1 MMTIPIPIDEKNKK
15 KKDKEQQQNTPTQT
29 AQPAPTEQTAPTEQ
43 PQQPQGPIPWE
54 ITTEEKR
61 VNPDVYNLYKQNY
74 EPREKEIQ
82 GIETD
87 YLNKMNNIYGLINK
101 NSEKT
106 KEALKK
112 QPVADA
118 FNMLGTAVG
127 KLSEVASNA
136 TFSGRVA
143 PKKVD
148 SSDIAKQGNALLKK
162 SYELPQY
169 LQAIDN
175 DIIQNKAKQLQNEYA
190 VNMNRLQRQQQ
201 YIQNAIEQST
211 DKTKIKY
218 LSQEA
223 IELKKQEIDL
233 KRKHNEK
240 MEQLAEDRNKT
251 YKTSVYAN
259 GNGQKMEYDVLFVD
273 GKPYPVDEYFIDD
286 IFNNSDL
293 FPDEKKKRL
302 KKAGASTATI
312 RGEIQTELD
321 KGRRPKY
328 YSNKDIKVT
337 QKIPFPFMT
346 TLKGSGT
353 HTKKV
358 Y

>member
-1 MMTIPIPIDEKNKK
+1 MITIPIDDKDKK
-15 KKDKEQQQNTPTQT
+15 KKEQQQNTQT
-29 AQPAPTEQTAPTEQ
+29 TPAQPATTEQTTNTEQ

-54 ITTEEKR
+54 ITTEEKS
-61 VNPDVYNLYKQNY
+61 VNNDVYNTYLKNY

-87 YLNKMNNIYGLINK
+87 YLNKMSNIYGLINQ

-112 QPVADA
+112 QPIADA

-136 TFSGRVA
+136 TFGGRVA

-190 VNMNRLQRQQQ
+190 TNMNRLQRQMQ

-240 MEQLAEDRNKT
+240 MEQIAQQNATANMIKANNEGRNLADGYSYLTVDGVKYKVSNDYILDILTTDLFTEEERKKLM
-251 YKTSVYAN
+251 KTSTDN
-259 GNGQKMEYDVLFVD
+259 
-273 GKPYPVDEYFIDD
+273 
-286 IFNNSDL
+286 
-293 FPDEKKKRL
+293 
-302 KKAGASTATI
+302 I
-312 RGEIQTELD
+312 RGVIQYRFNQN
-321 KGRRPKY
+321 KFPKY
-328 YSNKDIKVT
+328 YKPKYYRDGKKTSFPLMTILSSLAKT
-337 QKIPFPFMT
+337 QRNN
-346 TLKGSGT
+346 
-353 HTKKV
+353 
-358 Y
+358 

>member
-1 MMTIPIPIDEKNKK
+1 MITIPIDDKDKK
-15 KKDKEQQQNTPTQT
+15 KKEQQQNTQP
-29 AQPAPTEQTAPTEQ
+29 AQPAPTEQTTTTEQ
-43 PQQPQGPIPWE
+43 PQQPQGPVLWKTKNEE
-54 ITTEEKR
+54 INFNNELFDTYLK
-61 VNPDVYNLYKQNY
+61 NY
-74 EPREKEIQ
+74 EPRENAIQ
-82 GIETD
+82 QEEKS
-87 YLNKMNNIYGLINK
+87 YLDKMNKMYGLINQ

-112 QPVADA
+112 QPIADA

-190 VNMNRLQRQQQ
+190 VNMNRLQRQMQ
-201 YIQNAIEQST
+201 YIQNALEKAT
-211 DKTKIKY
+211 TKTEKEY

-223 IELKKQEIDL
+223 YNLKQQELALDEWWKKQKLDIAN
-233 KRKHNEK
+233 RNATANIIRANNE
-240 MEQLAEDRNKT
+240 
-251 YKTSVYAN
+251 
-259 GNGQKMEYDVLFVD
+259 GNNLSDGFNFLEVD
-273 GKPYPVDEYFIDD
+273 GKRYKVSDEYILD
-286 IFNNSDL
+286 ILNTDL
-293 FPDEKKKRL
+293 FDDKEKDKLL
-302 KKAGASTATI
+302 KTSTDNI
-312 RGEIQTELD
+312 RGVIQYRLN
-321 KGRRPKY
+321 KGERPEKY
-328 YSNKDIKVT
+328 DNGT
-337 QKIPFPFMT
+337 PFSFKNTLGT
-346 TLKGSGT
+346 TGKEVKRT
-353 HTKKV
+353 

>member
-1 MMTIPIPIDEKNKK
+1 MMTIDDKDKK
-15 KKDKEQQQNTPTQT
+15 KKEQQQNTPTAQPT
-29 AQPAPTEQTAPTEQ
+29 QPAPTEQTTTTETTTEQ

-54 ITTEEKR
+54 ITTEEKS
-61 VNPDVYNLYKQNY
+61 VNPAVYNLYKTNL

-87 YLNKMNNIYGLINK
+87 YLNKMSNIYGLINK

-112 QPVADA
+112 QPIADA

-136 TFSGRVA
+136 TFGGRVA

-190 VNMNRLQRQQQ
+190 TNMNRLQRQMQ

-240 MEQLAEDRNKT
+240 MEQLAEKNATTNRIRAYNEANKQDL
-251 YKTSVYAN
+251 
-259 GNGQKMEYDVLFVD
+259 GNDVLYVD
-273 GKPYPVDEYFIDD
+273 GKPYPVEEGFIED
-286 IFNNSDL
+286 ILNNSDL
-293 FPDEKKKRL
+293 FTDEAKARL
-302 KKAGASTATI
+302 QGAAASTI
-312 RGEIQTELD
+312 RGEIQAQLN
-321 KGRRPKY
+321 KGKRPQY
-328 YSNKDIKVT
+328 YKNKKIKVT
-337 QKIPFPFMT
+337 QKIHFPFME
-346 TLKGSGT
+346 TLRGQG
-353 HTKKV
+353 KKMITN

>member
-1 MMTIPIPIDEKNKK
+1 MITIDDKDKK
-15 KKDKEQQQNTPTQT
+15 KKEQQQNTPTT
-29 AQPAPTEQTAPTEQ
+29 PATTTAPTEQTTQTEQ

-54 ITTEEKR
+54 ITTEEKS
-61 VNPDVYNLYKQNY
+61 VNNDVYNLYKTNY
-74 EPREKEIQ
+74 EPRENAIQ
-82 GIETD
+82 QHENS
-87 YLNKMNNIYGLINK
+87 YLNKMSNIYGLINQ

-112 QPVADA
+112 QPIADA

-136 TFSGRVA
+136 TFGGRVA

-148 SSDIAKQGNALLKK
+148 SSDISKQGNALLKK

-190 VNMNRLQRQQQ
+190 TNMNRLQRQMQ

-223 IELKKQEIDL
+223 YNLKQQEIALDEWYKKKRLEIAQQNANSNYIRAKNEGSKQDL
-233 KRKHNEK
+233 
-240 MEQLAEDRNKT
+240 
-251 YKTSVYAN
+251 
-259 GNGQKMEYDVLFVD
+259 GYDKLYVD
-273 GKPYPVDEYFIDD
+273 GKPYPVEEGFIYD
-286 IFNNSDL
+286 ILNNSDL
-293 FPDEKKKRL
+293 FTDKEKGRL
-302 KKAGASTATI
+302 QGASAATI
-312 RGEIQTELD
+312 RGEIQTQLN
-321 KGRRPKY
+321 KGKRPQY
-328 YSNKDIKVT
+328 YKNENIKVT
-337 QKIPFPFMT
+337 QKIPFPFMP
-346 TLKGSGT
+346 TLQGQG
-353 HTKKV
+353 KKMITN

>member
-1 MMTIPIPIDEKNKK
+1 MITIPIDDKDKK
-15 KKDKEQQQNTPTQT
+15 KKEQQQTTPP
-29 AQPAPTEQTAPTEQ
+29 AQPEPTEQTTTTEQ
-43 PQQPQGPIPWE
+43 PQPQGPIPWE

-82 GIETD
+82 GIEKD
-87 YLNKMNNIYGLINK
+87 YLDKMNNIYGLINQ

-112 QPVADA
+112 QPIADA

-136 TFSGRVA
+136 TFGGRVA

-148 SSDIAKQGNALLKK
+148 SSDISKQGNALLKK

-190 VNMNRLQRQQQ
+190 TNMNRLQRQMQ

-223 IELKKQEIDL
+223 IELKKQEAAFKKWYADQKLTIA
-233 KRKHNEK
+233 KQNAAANMIKANNEGRN
-240 MEQLAEDRNKT
+240 LADGYSYLTVDNVK
-251 YKTSVYAN
+251 YKVSN
-259 GNGQKMEYDVLFVD
+259 D
-273 GKPYPVDEYFIDD
+273 FIDD
-286 IFNNSDL
+286 VLNSNL
-293 FPDEKKKRL
+293 FTDEERENLAPYSYDRIRGQIQDKLDDGIIPTEDKNGKYFAF
-302 KKAGASTATI
+302 KKALQGM
-312 RGEIQTELD
+312 GKEL
-321 KGRRPKY
+321 KRTY
-328 YSNKDIKVT
+328 
-337 QKIPFPFMT
+337 
-346 TLKGSGT
+346 
-353 HTKKV
+353 
-358 Y
+358 

>member
-1 MMTIPIPIDEKNKK
+1 MITIPIDDRDKK
-15 KKDKEQQQNTPTQT
+15 KKEQQQNTQP
-29 AQPAPTEQTAPTEQ
+29 AQPAPTEQTTTTEQ
-43 PQQPQGPIPWE
+43 PQQPQGPVLWKTKNEE
-54 ITTEEKR
+54 INFNNELFDTYLK
-61 VNPDVYNLYKQNY
+61 NY
-74 EPREKEIQ
+74 EPRENAIQ
-82 GIETD
+82 QEEKSYFD
-87 YLNKMNNIYGLINK
+87 KMNKMYGLINQ

-112 QPVADA
+112 QPIADA

-190 VNMNRLQRQQQ
+190 VNMNRLQRQMQ
-201 YIQNAIEQST
+201 YIQNALEKAT
-211 DKTKIKY
+211 TKTEKEY

-223 IELKKQEIDL
+223 YNLKQQELALDEWWKKQKLDIAN
-233 KRKHNEK
+233 RNATANIIRANNE
-240 MEQLAEDRNKT
+240 
-251 YKTSVYAN
+251 
-259 GNGQKMEYDVLFVD
+259 GNNLSDGFNFLEVD
-273 GKPYPVDEYFIDD
+273 GKRYKVSDEYILD
-286 IFNNSDL
+286 ILNTDL
-293 FPDEKKKRL
+293 FDDKEKDKLL
-302 KKAGASTATI
+302 KTSTDNI
-312 RGEIQTELD
+312 RGVIQYRLN
-321 KGRRPKY
+321 KGKRPEKY
-328 YSNKDIKVT
+328 DDGT
-337 QKIPFPFMT
+337 PFSFKNTLGT
-346 TLKGSGT
+346 TGKEVKRT
-353 HTKKV
+353 

>member
-1 MMTIPIPIDEKNKK
+1 MITIDDKDKK
-15 KKDKEQQQNTPTQT
+15 KKEQQQTTQP
-29 AQPAPTEQTAPTEQ
+29 AQPAPTEQTTTTATTTEQ

-61 VNPDVYNLYKQNY
+61 VNPDVYNLYQQNL

-87 YLNKMNNIYGLINK
+87 YLDKMSNIYGLINK

-112 QPVADA
+112 QPIADA

-190 VNMNRLQRQQQ
+190 VNMNRLQRQMQ

-218 LSQEA
+218 LSEA
-223 IELKKQEIDL
+223 ALELEEQKIKL
-233 KRKHNEK
+233 KREHNEK
-240 MEQLAEDRNKT
+240 MEQLKEKEIGVRKLGIYADANK
-251 YKTSVYAN
+251 
-259 GNGQKMEYDVLFVD
+259 QEMEYDVLYVD
-273 GKPYPVDEYFIDD
+273 GKPYPVEAGFIDD
-286 IFNNSDL
+286 ILNNSDL
-293 FPDEKKKRL
+293 FSDEAKARL
-302 KKAGASTATI
+302 RGASTATI
-312 RGEIQTELD
+312 RGEIQALLD
-321 KGRRPKY
+321 KGKRPQY
-328 YSNKDIKVT
+328 YKNKKISVT
-337 QKIPFPFMT
+337 QKIPFHFME

-353 HTKKV
+353 HTKKD

>member
-1 MMTIPIPIDEKNKK
+1 M
-15 KKDKEQQQNTPTQT
+15 
-29 AQPAPTEQTAPTEQ
+29 
-43 PQQPQGPIPWE
+43 
-54 ITTEEKR
+54 
-61 VNPDVYNLYKQNY
+61 
-74 EPREKEIQ
+74 
-82 GIETD
+82 
-87 YLNKMNNIYGLINK
+87 NKMYGLINQ

-112 QPVADA
+112 QPIADA

-190 VNMNRLQRQQQ
+190 VNMNRLQRQMQ
-201 YIQNAIEQST
+201 YIQNALEKAT
-211 DKTKIKY
+211 TKTEKEY

-223 IELKKQEIDL
+223 YNLKQQELALDEWWKKQKLDIAN
-233 KRKHNEK
+233 RNATANIIRANNE
-240 MEQLAEDRNKT
+240 
-251 YKTSVYAN
+251 
-259 GNGQKMEYDVLFVD
+259 GNNLSDGFNFLEVD
-273 GKPYPVDEYFIDD
+273 GKRYKVSDEYILD
-286 IFNNSDL
+286 ILNTDL
-293 FPDEKKKRL
+293 FDDKEKDKLL
-302 KKAGASTATI
+302 KTSTDNI
-312 RGEIQTELD
+312 RGVIQYRLN
-321 KGRRPKY
+321 KGRRPEKY
-328 YSNKDIKVT
+328 DDGT
-337 QKIPFPFMT
+337 PFSFKNTLGT
-346 TLKGSGT
+346 TGKELKRT
-353 HTKKV
+353 

>member
-1 MMTIPIPIDEKNKK
+1 MITIDDKDKK
-15 KKDKEQQQNTPTQT
+15 KKDKEQQQNTQPTQ
-29 AQPAPTEQTAPTEQ
+29 PATTEQTTTTETTTE
-43 PQQPQGPIPWE
+43 QGPIPWE
-54 ITTEEKR
+54 ITTEEKS
-61 VNPDVYNLYKQNY
+61 VNPGVYNLHMQNL

-87 YLNKMNNIYGLINK
+87 YLNKMSNIYGLINK

-106 KEALKK
+106 KDALKK
-112 QPVADA
+112 QPIADA

-136 TFSGRVA
+136 TFGGRVA

-190 VNMNRLQRQQQ
+190 VNMNRLQRQMQ

-233 KRKHNEK
+233 KREHNEK
-240 MEQLAEDRNKT
+240 MEQLAEDRNQT

-259 GNGQKMEYDVLFVD
+259 ANGQKMEYDYLTINGV
-273 GKPYPVDEYFIDD
+273 PYPVEPDFVYDVLTK
-286 IFNNSDL
+286 SDL
-293 FPDEKKKRL
+293 FTPEERDRL
-302 KKAGASTATI
+302 DDASTAII
-312 RGEIQTELD
+312 RGEIQNYID
-321 KGRRPKY
+321 KGKFPQY
-328 YSNKDIKVT
+328 YINTKGTK
-337 QKIPFPFMT
+337 KIPFPFIKM
-346 TLKGSGT
+346 LKGSGT

>member
-1 MMTIPIPIDEKNKK
+1 MITIPKDDKDKK
-15 KKDKEQQQNTPTQT
+15 KKEQQQNTQP
-29 AQPAPTEQTAPTEQ
+29 AQPAPTEQTAPTATTIEQ

-54 ITTEEKR
+54 ITTEENS
-61 VNPDVYNLYKQNY
+61 VNPDVYNLYLKNY
-74 EPREKEIQ
+74 EPRNNAMQQEEKS
-82 GIETD
+82 
-87 YLNKMNNIYGLINK
+87 YLDKMNKMYGLINQ

-112 QPVADA
+112 QPIADA

-190 VNMNRLQRQQQ
+190 VNMNRLQRQMQ

-223 IELKKQEIDL
+223 IELEEKALEM
-233 KRKHNEK
+233 KRKHNER
-240 MEQLAEDRNKT
+240 MEQIAQQNAKANMIRANNEGNDLADGYSYLMVDNVK
-251 YKTSVYAN
+251 YKVSN
-259 GNGQKMEYDVLFVD
+259 D
-273 GKPYPVDEYFIDD
+273 FIDD
-286 IFNNSDL
+286 VLNSDL
-293 FPDEKKKRL
+293 FDDNERDKLAPYSYDR
-302 KKAGASTATI
+302 I
-312 RGEIQTELD
+312 RGEIQDKLD
-321 KGRRPKY
+321 QG
-328 YSNKDIKVT
+328 
-337 QKIPFPFMT
+337 KIPTKDKDGEHFAFKKSLQGMGKE
-346 TLKGSGT
+346 LKRT
-353 HTKKV
+353 

>member
-1 MMTIPIPIDEKNKK
+1 MMTIDDKDKK
-15 KKDKEQQQNTPTQT
+15 KKEQQQNTPTT
-29 AQPAPTEQTAPTEQ
+29 PAQPATTEQTTPTATTTEQ

-54 ITTEEKR
+54 ITTEEKS
-61 VNPDVYNLYKQNY
+61 VNPAVYNLYKQNY

-87 YLNKMNNIYGLINK
+87 YLNKMSNIYGLINQ

-112 QPVADA
+112 QPIADA

-136 TFSGRVA
+136 TFGGRVA

-190 VNMNRLQRQQQ
+190 TNMNRLQRQMQ

-223 IELKKQEIDL
+223 YKLKQQEIDL

-240 MEQLAEDRNKT
+240 MEQIAQQN
-251 YKTSVYAN
+251 AN
-259 GNGQKMEYDVLFVD
+259 SNYIRAKNEGSKQDFGFDKLYVD
-273 GKPYPVDEYFIDD
+273 GKPYPVEEGFIYD
-286 IFNNSDL
+286 ILNNSDL
-293 FPDEKKKRL
+293 FTDKEKERL
-302 KKAGASTATI
+302 QKASAATI
-312 RGEIQTELD
+312 RGEIQTRLD
-321 KGRRPKY
+321 KGKRPQY
-328 YSNKDIKVT
+328 YKNEDIKVT
-337 QKIPFPFMT
+337 QKIPFPFMP
-346 TLKGSGT
+346 TLQGQG
-353 HTKKV
+353 KKMITN

>member
-1 MMTIPIPIDEKNKK
+1 MITIDDKDKK
-15 KKDKEQQQNTPTQT
+15 KKEQQQNTPTT
-29 AQPAPTEQTAPTEQ
+29 PAQTEQTTTTATTTEQ

-61 VNPDVYNLYKQNY
+61 VNPDVYNLFKQNL

-87 YLNKMNNIYGLINK
+87 YLNKMSNIYGLINK

-112 QPVADA
+112 QPIADA

-190 VNMNRLQRQQQ
+190 VNMNRLQRQMQ
-201 YIQNAIEQST
+201 YIQNALEKAT
-211 DKTKIKY
+211 TKTEKEY
-218 LSQEA
+218 LSAEAYQLKQQEA
-223 IELKKQEIDL
+223 AFKKWYADQKLTIARTNANANMI
-233 KRKHNEK
+233 KANNEGRN
-240 MEQLAEDRNKT
+240 LADGYSYLT
-251 YKTSVYAN
+251 
-259 GNGQKMEYDVLFVD
+259 VD
-273 GKPYPVDEYFIDD
+273 GVKYKVSENFIDD
-286 IFNNSDL
+286 VLNSNL
-293 FPDEKKKRL
+293 FTDEERENLAPYSYDRIRGQIQDKLDAGKIPTKDKNGKDFAF
-302 KKAGASTATI
+302 KKALQGM
-312 RGEIQTELD
+312 GKEL
-321 KGRRPKY
+321 KRTY
-328 YSNKDIKVT
+328 
-337 QKIPFPFMT
+337 
-346 TLKGSGT
+346 
-353 HTKKV
+353 
-358 Y
+358 

>member
-1 MMTIPIPIDEKNKK
+1 MMTLDDKDKK
-15 KKDKEQQQNTPTQT
+15 KKEQQQTT
-29 AQPAPTEQTAPTEQ
+29 QPATTEQTTPTATQTEQ

-54 ITTEEKR
+54 ITTEEKK
-61 VNPDVYNLYKQNY
+61 VNPDVYNLYVKNY

-87 YLNKMNNIYGLINK
+87 YLNKMSNIYGLINQ

-112 QPVADA
+112 QPIADA

-136 TFSGRVA
+136 TFGGRVA

-148 SSDIAKQGNALLKK
+148 SSDISKQGNDLLKK

-175 DIIQNKAKQLQNEYA
+175 DIIQNRAKQLQNEYA
-190 VNMNRLQRQQQ
+190 VNMNRLQRQMQ

-223 IELKKQEIDL
+223 YQLKQQEIDAKENYQKELL
-233 KRKHNEK
+233 KLKKDSNEIRKWGISTE
-240 MEQLAEDRNKT
+240 ANKQDL
-251 YKTSVYAN
+251 
-259 GNGQKMEYDVLFVD
+259 GYDKLYVD
-273 GKPYPVDEYFIDD
+273 DKPYPVEEGFIYD
-286 IFNNSDL
+286 ILNNSDL
-293 FPDEKKKRL
+293 FTDEAKERL
-302 KKAGASTATI
+302 QGASAATI
-312 RGEIQTELD
+312 RGEIQTQLN
-321 KGRRPKY
+321 KGKRPQY
-328 YSNKDIKVT
+328 YKNKDIKVT

-346 TLKGSGT
+346 TLRGQG
-353 HTKKV
+353 KKMITN

>member
-1 MMTIPIPIDEKNKK
+1 MITIPIDDKDKK
-15 KKDKEQQQNTPTQT
+15 KKDKEQQQNTQP
-29 AQPAPTEQTAPTEQ
+29 AQPAQPEQQ

-54 ITTEEKR
+54 ITTEEKS
-61 VNPDVYNLYKQNY
+61 VNPAVYNLHMQNY

-87 YLNKMNNIYGLINK
+87 YLNKMSNIYGLINQ

-190 VNMNRLQRQQQ
+190 VNMNRLQRQMQ

-223 IELKKQEIDL
+223 YQLKQQELAAEENYKKALL
-233 KRKHNEK
+233 KLREDSNQIRK
-240 MEQLAEDRNKT
+240 MEAYNEANKQDLGFDKL
-251 YKTSVYAN
+251 Y
-259 GNGQKMEYDVLFVD
+259 VD
-273 GKPYPVDEYFIDD
+273 NVPYPVTEGTIYEIL
-286 IFNNSDL
+286 NNSDL
-293 FPDEKKKRL
+293 FTDGEKKRL
-302 KKAGASTATI
+302 EGADPALI
-312 RGEIQTELD
+312 RGEIQTKLNQG
-321 KGRRPKY
+321 KRPQY
-328 YSNKDIKVT
+328 YKNKDIKVT
-337 QKIPFPFMT
+337 QKIHFPFMT
-346 TLKGSGT
+346 ILRGT
-353 HTKKV
+353 GKKMITN

>member
-1 MMTIPIPIDEKNKK
+1 MMTLDDKDKK
-15 KKDKEQQQNTPTQT
+15 KKEQQQNTQP
-29 AQPAPTEQTAPTEQ
+29 AQPATTEQTTTTETPTEQ

-61 VNPDVYNLYKQNY
+61 VNPDVYKLYQQNY

-87 YLNKMNNIYGLINK
+87 YLDKMNNIYGLINQ

-112 QPVADA
+112 QPIADA

-136 TFSGRVA
+136 TFGGRVA

-190 VNMNRLQRQQQ
+190 VNMNRLQRQMQ

-223 IELKKQEIDL
+223 LALEKEKIDAEKKYREGILELKKENNRIQRAKIYAD
-233 KRKHNEK
+233 
-240 MEQLAEDRNKT
+240 ANKG
-251 YKTSVYAN
+251 N
-259 GNGQKMEYDVLFVD
+259 GNDKFDKLTINGVD
-273 GKPYPVDEYFIDD
+273 YPAPDSTVYEIATK
-286 IFNNSDL
+286 SDL
-293 FPDEKKKRL
+293 FTDGELERIQGLEP
-302 KKAGASTATI
+302 SVI
-312 RGEIQTELD
+312 RGEIQKKFD
-321 KGRRPKY
+321 QNKFPKY
-328 YSNKDIKVT
+328 YREYKET
-337 QKIPFPFMT
+337 PFPLMT
-346 TLKGSGT
+346 TLRTLAK
-353 HTKKV
+353 TKRNN
-358 Y
+358 

>member
-1 MMTIPIPIDEKNKK
+1 MITIPIDDKDKK
-15 KKDKEQQQNTPTQT
+15 KKEQQQNTPTT
-29 AQPAPTEQTAPTEQ
+29 PAQPATTEQTTTTEQPQQ

-54 ITTEEKR
+54 ITTEEKS
-61 VNPDVYNLYKQNY
+61 VNNDVYNLYKQNY

-87 YLNKMNNIYGLINK
+87 YLNKMSNIYGLINQ

-112 QPVADA
+112 QPIADA

-136 TFSGRVA
+136 TFGGKVA

-190 VNMNRLQRQQQ
+190 TNMNRLQRQMQ

-218 LSQEA
+218 LSQAA
-223 IELKKQEIDL
+223 IDLKKQEIDL

-240 MEQLAEDRNKT
+240 MEQIAQQNANSNYIRAKNEGSNLADGYSYLT
-251 YKTSVYAN
+251 
-259 GNGQKMEYDVLFVD
+259 VD
-273 GKPYPVDEYFIDD
+273 GVKYKVSNDFIDD
-286 IFNNSDL
+286 VLNSNL
-293 FPDEKKKRL
+293 FDDKEREELAPYSYDRIRGQIQDKLDAGIIPTKDKDKNPFAF
-302 KKAGASTATI
+302 KKALQGM
-312 RGEIQTELD
+312 GKEL
-321 KGRRPKY
+321 KRTY
-328 YSNKDIKVT
+328 
-337 QKIPFPFMT
+337 
-346 TLKGSGT
+346 
-353 HTKKV
+353 
-358 Y
+358 

>member
-1 MMTIPIPIDEKNKK
+1 MMTIDDKDKK
-15 KKDKEQQQNTPTQT
+15 KKEQQQNTPTMP
-29 AQPAPTEQTAPTEQ
+29 AQPAQPATTEQTTQTEQ
-43 PQQPQGPIPWE
+43 PQPQGPIPWKTKDEE
-54 ITTEEKR
+54 INFNNELFDTYLK
-61 VNPDVYNLYKQNY
+61 NY
-74 EPREKEIQ
+74 EPRENAIQ
-82 GIETD
+82 QHENS

-112 QPVADA
+112 QPIADA

-136 TFSGRVA
+136 TFGGRVA

-175 DIIQNKAKQLQNEYA
+175 DIMQNKAKQLQNEYA
-190 VNMNRLQRQQQ
+190 TNMNRLQRQMQ
-201 YIQNAIEQST
+201 YIQNALEKAT
-211 DKTKIKY
+211 TKTEKEY

-223 IELKKQEIDL
+223 IDLKKQEIDL

-240 MEQLAEDRNKT
+240 MEQIAEKNATANMIKAKNEGSNLADGYNFLEVDGKT
-251 YKTSVYAN
+251 YKVRN
-259 GNGQKMEYDVLFVD
+259 EYL
-273 GKPYPVDEYFIDD
+273 YD
-286 IFNNSDL
+286 ILDTDL
-293 FPDEKKKRL
+293 FKPAEKEELMKTSPDN
-302 KKAGASTATI
+302 I
-312 RGEIQTELD
+312 RGAIQYRLN
-321 KGRRPKY
+321 KGERPTIY
-328 YSNKDIKVT
+328 KD
-337 QKIPFPFMT
+337 KIPFRFKE
-346 TLKGSGT
+346 TLEGT
-353 HTKKV
+353 GKDLPSS

>member
-1 MMTIPIPIDEKNKK
+1 MK
-15 KKDKEQQQNTPTQT
+15 
-29 AQPAPTEQTAPTEQ
+29 
-43 PQQPQGPIPWE
+43 
-54 ITTEEKR
+54 
-61 VNPDVYNLYKQNY
+61 NY

-87 YLNKMNNIYGLINK
+87 YLNKMSNIYGLINQ

-112 QPVADA
+112 QPIADA

-136 TFSGRVA
+136 TFGGRVA

-190 VNMNRLQRQQQ
+190 TNMNRLQRQMQ

-218 LSQEA
+218 LSQAA
-223 IELKKQEIDL
+223 IDLEKEKIDL

-240 MEQLAEDRNKT
+240 MEQIAQQNANSNYIRAKNEGSNLADGYNFL
-251 YKTSVYAN
+251 
-259 GNGQKMEYDVLFVD
+259 DVD
-273 GKPYPVDEYFIDD
+273 GKRYKVSDEYILD
-286 IFNNSDL
+286 ILNTDL
-293 FPDEKKKRL
+293 FTDEEREKLMKT
-302 KKAGASTATI
+302 STDNI
-312 RGEIQTELD
+312 RGVIQYRLNKNKRPQKYFDGTPFSLENTLGTTGKEL
-321 KGRRPKY
+321 KRTY
-328 YSNKDIKVT
+328 
-337 QKIPFPFMT
+337 
-346 TLKGSGT
+346 
-353 HTKKV
+353 
-358 Y
+358 

>member
-1 MMTIPIPIDEKNKK
+1 MITIPIDDKNKK
-15 KKDKEQQQNTPTQT
+15 KKEQQQTTPTT
-29 AQPAPTEQTAPTEQ
+29 PAPTEQTTPTTTEQ

-61 VNPDVYNLYKQNY
+61 VNPDVYKLYQQNY

-87 YLNKMNNIYGLINK
+87 YLDKMNKMYGLINQ

-112 QPVADA
+112 QPIADA

-136 TFSGRVA
+136 TFGGRVA

-190 VNMNRLQRQQQ
+190 VNMNRLQRQMQ

-223 IELKKQEIDL
+223 IELKKQEAALDEWYKKQKLEIA
-233 KRKHNEK
+233 KQNATANMIKANNEGRN
-240 MEQLAEDRNKT
+240 LADGYSYLTVDNVK
-251 YKTSVYAN
+251 YKVSN
-259 GNGQKMEYDVLFVD
+259 D
-273 GKPYPVDEYFIDD
+273 FIDD
-286 IFNNSDL
+286 VLNSNL
-293 FPDEKKKRL
+293 FDDKEREKLAPYSYDRIRGQIQDKLDAGIIPTKDKDGNHFAF
-302 KKAGASTATI
+302 KKALQGM
-312 RGEIQTELD
+312 GKEL
-321 KGRRPKY
+321 KRTY
-328 YSNKDIKVT
+328 
-337 QKIPFPFMT
+337 
-346 TLKGSGT
+346 
-353 HTKKV
+353 
-358 Y
+358 

>member
-1 MMTIPIPIDEKNKK
+1 MITIPIDDKDKK
-15 KKDKEQQQNTPTQT
+15 KKEQQQNTPTQT
-29 AQPAPTEQTAPTEQ
+29 EQTTTTATTIEQ
-43 PQQPQGPIPWE
+43 PQQPQGPVLWKTKDEE
-54 ITTEEKR
+54 INFNNDLFDTYLK
-61 VNPDVYNLYKQNY
+61 NY
-74 EPREKEIQ
+74 EPRENAIQ
-82 GIETD
+82 QHENS
-87 YLNKMNNIYGLINK
+87 YLDKMSNIYGLINK

-112 QPVADA
+112 QPIADA

-190 VNMNRLQRQQQ
+190 VNMNRLQRQMQ
-201 YIQNAIEQST
+201 YIQNALEKAT
-211 DKTKIKY
+211 TKTEKEY

-223 IELKKQEIDL
+223 LALEDKKIKL
-233 KRKHNEK
+233 KREHNEK
-240 MEQLAEDRNKT
+240 MEQIAEKN
-251 YKTSVYAN
+251 AN
-259 GNGQKMEYDVLFVD
+259 ANMIKANNYGKGQDLGNDKLYID
-273 GKPYPVDEYFIDD
+273 GKPYPVEEGFIYD
-286 IFNNSDL
+286 ILNNSDL
-293 FPDEKKKRL
+293 FSDDAKARL
-302 KKAGASTATI
+302 QGAAPSTI
-312 RGEIQTELD
+312 RGEIQAQLN
-321 KGRRPKY
+321 KGKRPQY
-328 YSNKDIKVT
+328 YKNKDIKVT
-337 QKIPFPFMT
+337 QKIPFPFME
-346 TLKGSGT
+346 TLRGQG
-353 HTKKV
+353 KKMITN

>member
-1 MMTIPIPIDEKNKK
+1 MITIDDKNKK
-15 KKDKEQQQNTPTQT
+15 KKEQQQNTPTQP
-29 AQPAPTEQTAPTEQ
+29 AQPAPNEQTTTTEQTTPTATQTEQ
-43 PQQPQGPIPWE
+43 PQQPQGPIPRE
-54 ITTEEKR
+54 ITKKKKS
-61 VNPDVYNLYKQNY
+61 VNPAVYNLYKTNY

-82 GIETD
+82 EIETD
-87 YLNKMNNIYGLINK
+87 YLNKMSNIYGLINQ

-112 QPVADA
+112 QPIADA

-136 TFSGRVA
+136 TFGGRVA

-190 VNMNRLQRQQQ
+190 VNMNRLQRQMQ

-211 DKTKIKY
+211 DKTEIKY

-223 IELKKQEIDL
+223 IDLEKEKIKL
-233 KRKHNEK
+233 KREHNEK
-240 MEQLAEDRNKT
+240 MEQIAEKNANANMIKANNEGSNLADGYSYLTVDNVK
-251 YKTSVYAN
+251 YKVSN
-259 GNGQKMEYDVLFVD
+259 D
-273 GKPYPVDEYFIDD
+273 FIDD
-286 IFNNSDL
+286 IFNSNL
-293 FPDEKKKRL
+293 FTDEERENL
-302 KKAGASTATI
+302 APYSYDRI
-312 RGEIQTELD
+312 RGQIQDKLDDGIIPTKDKDENYFAFKKSLQTMGKEL
-321 KGRRPKY
+321 KRTY
-328 YSNKDIKVT
+328 
-337 QKIPFPFMT
+337 
-346 TLKGSGT
+346 
-353 HTKKV
+353 
-358 Y
+358 

>member
-1 MMTIPIPIDEKNKK
+1 MS
-15 KKDKEQQQNTPTQT
+15 
-29 AQPAPTEQTAPTEQ
+29 
-43 PQQPQGPIPWE
+43 
-54 ITTEEKR
+54 
-61 VNPDVYNLYKQNY
+61 
-74 EPREKEIQ
+74 
-82 GIETD
+82 
-87 YLNKMNNIYGLINK
+87 NIYGLINQ

-112 QPVADA
+112 QPIADA

-136 TFSGRVA
+136 TFGGRVA

-190 VNMNRLQRQQQ
+190 TNMNRLQRQMQ

-223 IELKKQEIDL
+223 IELKQQEIDL

-240 MEQLAEDRNKT
+240 MEELKEKEIGVRKLGI
-251 YKTSVYAN
+251 YAN
-259 GNGQKMEYDVLFVD
+259 ANGKKMEYDQLIVD
-273 GKPYPVDEYFIDD
+273 GKPYPVEADFIYD
-286 IFNNSDL
+286 ILNNSDL
-293 FPDEKKKRL
+293 FTDEAKERL
-302 KKAGASTATI
+302 QGASTATI
-312 RGEIQTELD
+312 RGEIQTQLN
-321 KGRRPKY
+321 KGKRPQY
-328 YSNKDIKVT
+328 YKNKDIKVT
-337 QKIPFPFMT
+337 QKIPFPFME
-346 TLKGSGT
+346 TLQGQG
-353 HTKKV
+353 KKMITN

>member
-1 MMTIPIPIDEKNKK
+1 MMTLDDKDKK
-15 KKDKEQQQNTPTQT
+15 KKEQQQNTPTT
-29 AQPAPTEQTAPTEQ
+29 PAQPATTEQTTPTEQPQQ

-54 ITTEEKR
+54 ITTEEKS
-61 VNPDVYNLYKQNY
+61 VNPDVYKLYQQNY

-87 YLNKMNNIYGLINK
+87 YLNKMSNIYGLINQ

-112 QPVADA
+112 QPIADA

-127 KLSEVASNA
+127 KSSEVASNA
-136 TFSGRVA
+136 TFGGRVA

-190 VNMNRLQRQQQ
+190 TNMNRLQRQMQ

-223 IELKKQEIDL
+223 IDLKKQEAALDEWYKKQKLSIAQQNATANMI
-233 KRKHNEK
+233 KANNEGRN
-240 MEQLAEDRNKT
+240 LADGYSYLT
-251 YKTSVYAN
+251 
-259 GNGQKMEYDVLFVD
+259 VD
-273 GKPYPVDEYFIDD
+273 GVKYKVSNDFIDD
-286 IFNNSDL
+286 VLNSNL
-293 FPDEKKKRL
+293 FDDTERTKLAPYSYDR
-302 KKAGASTATI
+302 I
-312 RGEIQTELD
+312 RGQIQDKLDAGIIPTKDKDGNHFAFKKSLQGMGKEL
-321 KGRRPKY
+321 KRTY
-328 YSNKDIKVT
+328 
-337 QKIPFPFMT
+337 
-346 TLKGSGT
+346 
-353 HTKKV
+353 
-358 Y
+358 

>member
-1 MMTIPIPIDEKNKK
+1 MITIPIDDRDKK
-15 KKDKEQQQNTPTQT
+15 KKEQQQNTQP
-29 AQPAPTEQTAPTEQ
+29 AQPAPTEQTTTTEQ
-43 PQQPQGPIPWE
+43 PQQPQGPVLWKTKNEE
-54 ITTEEKR
+54 INFNNELFDTYLK
-61 VNPDVYNLYKQNY
+61 NY
-74 EPREKEIQ
+74 EPRENAIQ
-82 GIETD
+82 QEEKS
-87 YLNKMNNIYGLINK
+87 YLDKMNKIYGLINQ

-112 QPVADA
+112 QPIADA

-190 VNMNRLQRQQQ
+190 VNMNRLQRQMQ
-201 YIQNAIEQST
+201 YIQNALEKAT
-211 DKTKIKY
+211 TKTEKEY

-223 IELKKQEIDL
+223 YNLKQQELALDEWWKKQKLDIAN
-233 KRKHNEK
+233 RNATANIIRANNE
-240 MEQLAEDRNKT
+240 
-251 YKTSVYAN
+251 
-259 GNGQKMEYDVLFVD
+259 GNNLSDGFNFLEVD
-273 GKPYPVDEYFIDD
+273 GKRYKVSDEYILD
-286 IFNNSDL
+286 ILNTDL
-293 FPDEKKKRL
+293 FDDKEKDKLL
-302 KKAGASTATI
+302 KTSTDNI
-312 RGEIQTELD
+312 RGVIQYRLN
-321 KGRRPKY
+321 KGERPEKY
-328 YSNKDIKVT
+328 DDGT
-337 QKIPFPFMT
+337 PFSFKNTLGT
-346 TLKGSGT
+346 TGKEVKRT
-353 HTKKV
+353 

>member
-1 MMTIPIPIDEKNKK
+1 MITIDDKDKK
-15 KKDKEQQQNTPTQT
+15 KKEQQQNTPTT
-29 AQPAPTEQTAPTEQ
+29 PAQTEQTTTPATTTEQ

-54 ITTEEKR
+54 ITTEEKS
-61 VNPDVYNLYKQNY
+61 VNPAVYNLYKTNY

-87 YLNKMNNIYGLINK
+87 YLNKMSNIYGLINQ

-112 QPVADA
+112 QPIADA

-136 TFSGRVA
+136 TFGGRVA

-190 VNMNRLQRQQQ
+190 VNMNRLQRQMQ

-223 IELKKQEIDL
+223 IELKNQEIDL

-240 MEQLAEDRNKT
+240 MEQIAQQNANSNYIRAKNEGSNLADGYNFL
-251 YKTSVYAN
+251 
-259 GNGQKMEYDVLFVD
+259 DVD
-273 GKPYPVDEYFIDD
+273 GKRYKVSNEYILD
-286 IFNNSDL
+286 ILNTNMFTEEER
-293 FPDEKKKRL
+293 EKLMKT
-302 KKAGASTATI
+302 STDNI
-312 RGEIQTELD
+312 RGVIQYRLNKNKRPTKYFDGTPFSLENTLGTTGKEL
-321 KGRRPKY
+321 KRTY
-328 YSNKDIKVT
+328 
-337 QKIPFPFMT
+337 
-346 TLKGSGT
+346 
-353 HTKKV
+353 
-358 Y
+358 

>member
-1 MMTIPIPIDEKNKK
+1 MITIDDKDKK
-15 KKDKEQQQNTPTQT
+15 KKEQQQNT
-29 AQPAPTEQTAPTEQ
+29 QPAPTATTTEQTTTTATTTEQ
-43 PQQPQGPIPWE
+43 PQQPQGPVLWKTKDEE
-54 ITTEEKR
+54 INFNNGLFDTYLK
-61 VNPDVYNLYKQNY
+61 NY
-74 EPREKEIQ
+74 EPRENAIQ
-82 GIETD
+82 QHEKS
-87 YLNKMNNIYGLINK
+87 YLDKMSNIYGLINK

-112 QPVADA
+112 QPIADA

-190 VNMNRLQRQQQ
+190 VNMNRLQRQMQ
-201 YIQNAIEQST
+201 YIQNAIEKAT
-211 DKTKIKY
+211 TKTEKEY

-223 IELKKQEIDL
+223 LELENKKIELKENHYK
-233 KRKHNEK
+233 K
-240 MEQLAEDRNKT
+240 MEQLKEKEIGVRKLGI
-251 YKTSVYAN
+251 YAN
-259 GNGQKMEYDVLFVD
+259 ANGRKMEYDKLTINGVD
-273 GKPYPVDEYFIDD
+273 YPVEDGFIYDVLTK
-286 IFNNSDL
+286 SDL
-293 FPDEKKKRL
+293 FTQEERDRL
-302 KKAGASTATI
+302 NGADPSVI
-312 RGEIQTELD
+312 RGEIQNYID
-321 KGRRPKY
+321 KGKFPQY
-328 YSNKDIKVT
+328 YINTKGTK
-337 QKIPFPFMT
+337 KIPFPFMT

-353 HTKKV
+353 HTKKD

>member
-1 MMTIPIPIDEKNKK
+1 MITIDDKDKK
-15 KKDKEQQQNTPTQT
+15 KKEQQQNTQPAQT
-29 AQPAPTEQTAPTEQ
+29 APTEQTTTTEQ

-61 VNPDVYNLYKQNY
+61 VNPDVYNLYVKNY

-87 YLNKMNNIYGLINK
+87 YLDKMNKMYGLINQ

-112 QPVADA
+112 QPIADA

-190 VNMNRLQRQQQ
+190 VNMNRLQRQMQ

-223 IELKKQEIDL
+223 YKLKQEKAAFDKWYADQKLDIA
-233 KRKHNEK
+233 KRNANANIIRANNEGRN
-240 MEQLAEDRNKT
+240 LADGYSYLR
-251 YKTSVYAN
+251 
-259 GNGQKMEYDVLFVD
+259 VD
-273 GKPYPVDEYFIDD
+273 GVDYKVSDNFIDD
-286 IFNNSDL
+286 VLNSNL
-293 FPDEKKKRL
+293 FKPEERKKL
-302 KKAGASTATI
+302 ASYSYDRI
-312 RGEIQTELD
+312 RGEIQDKLDQGIIPTKDKDEKPFAFKKALQGMGKEL
-321 KGRRPKY
+321 KRTY
-328 YSNKDIKVT
+328 
-337 QKIPFPFMT
+337 
-346 TLKGSGT
+346 
-353 HTKKV
+353 
-358 Y
+358 

>member
-1 MMTIPIPIDEKNKK
+1 MITIDDKDKK
-15 KKDKEQQQNTPTQT
+15 KKEQQQNTQPVQP
-29 AQPAPTEQTAPTEQ
+29 AQPAPTEQTTTTEQTEQ
-43 PQQPQGPIPWE
+43 PQPQGPIPWE
-54 ITTEEKR
+54 ITTEEKS
-61 VNPDVYNLYKQNY
+61 VNPDVYNLYVKNY
-74 EPREKEIQ
+74 EPRENAIQ
-82 GIETD
+82 QHENS
-87 YLNKMNNIYGLINK
+87 YLDKINKMYGLINQ

-112 QPVADA
+112 QPIADA

-190 VNMNRLQRQQQ
+190 VNMNRLQRQMQ

-223 IELKKQEIDL
+223 IDLENKKVALDEWYKKQKLSIDQQ
-233 KRKHNEK
+233 KAN
-240 MEQLAEDRNKT
+240 AYT
-251 YKTSVYAN
+251 TSVYN
-259 GNGQKMEYDVLFVD
+259 EGNNLSDGFNFLEVD
-273 GKPYPVDEYFIDD
+273 GKRYKVSDEYILD
-286 IFNNSDL
+286 ILDTDL
-293 FPDEKKKRL
+293 FNDEEKR
-302 KKAGASTATI
+302 
-312 RGEIQTELD
+312 
-321 KGRRPKY
+321 
-328 YSNKDIKVT
+328 N
-337 QKIPFPFMT
+337 F
-346 TLKGSGT
+346 
-353 HTKKV
+353 
-358 Y
+358 

>member
-1 MMTIPIPIDEKNKK
+1 MMTLDDKDKK
-15 KKDKEQQQNTPTQT
+15 KKEQQQNTPTQP
-29 AQPAPTEQTAPTEQ
+29 AQPAQTEQTTPTATTTEQ

-54 ITTEEKR
+54 ITTEEKS
-61 VNPDVYNLYKQNY
+61 VNNDVYNLYKQNY

-87 YLNKMNNIYGLINK
+87 YLNKMSNIYGLINQ

-112 QPVADA
+112 QPIADA

-190 VNMNRLQRQQQ
+190 VNMNRLQRQMQ

-211 DKTKIKY
+211 DKTEIKY
-218 LSQEA
+218 LSQAA
-223 IELKKQEIDL
+223 IELEEQKIEM

-240 MEQLAEDRNKT
+240 MEQIAQQNADSNYIRAKNEGSNLADGYNFL
-251 YKTSVYAN
+251 
-259 GNGQKMEYDVLFVD
+259 DVD
-273 GKPYPVDEYFIDD
+273 GKRYKVSDEYILD
-286 IFNNSDL
+286 ILNTNMFTEEER
-293 FPDEKKKRL
+293 EKLMKT
-302 KKAGASTATI
+302 STDNI
-312 RGEIQTELD
+312 RGVIQYRLNKNKRPTKYFDGTPFSLENTLGTTGKEL
-321 KGRRPKY
+321 KRTY
-328 YSNKDIKVT
+328 
-337 QKIPFPFMT
+337 
-346 TLKGSGT
+346 
-353 HTKKV
+353 
-358 Y
+358 